1 MPAFTFE
8 KLSPPA
14 PRAPAPPVVKK
25 RRGMMV
31 QMFSRF
37 AKMRARRSF
46 FFRQKAPANSLQ
58 SKPQD

>member
-8 KLSPPA
+8 KLTPSA

-31 QMFSRF
+31 RMLDRF
-37 AKMRARRSF
+37 AGKRARRV
-46 FFRQKAPANSLQ
+46 FFRRKAVSNADHP
-58 SKPQD
+58 KPQD